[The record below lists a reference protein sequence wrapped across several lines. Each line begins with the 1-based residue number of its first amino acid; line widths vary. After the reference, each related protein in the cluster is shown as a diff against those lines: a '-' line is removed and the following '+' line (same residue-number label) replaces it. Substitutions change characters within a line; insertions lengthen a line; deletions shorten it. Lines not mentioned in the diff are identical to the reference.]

1 VNERNWGRLQTGG
14 LEPGSVIVHVLCT
27 ARQVASAVSAKDTN
41 LNCRQGKWSRPASEK
56 DAAWPAVA
64 TCASPQTTGER
75 GALRFVVACYA
86 GGLQKAFNPGSGG
99 RTYWLLLLKPAHV
112 PLGGWCRVTVIQ
124 GGEFADT
131 YLEHHQRGWEGGPND
146 LAHAGMGGGHAA
158 ALPLPSTIPSK
169 IHERVDVPQ
178 RLPRARRRVAA
189 ASLAKRACGLGGP
202 RDKVG
207 VMQVG

>member
-146 LAHAGMGGGHAA
+146 LAHAGMGGGACCGSPPALHHPIQNPRASGRSPEVAA
-158 ALPLPSTIPSK
+158 RTKKGRCGLACQTRLRSWG
-169 IHERVDVPQ
+169 PQ
-178 RLPRARRRVAA
+178 R
-189 ASLAKRACGLGGP
+189 
-202 RDKVG
+202 
-207 VMQVG
+207 